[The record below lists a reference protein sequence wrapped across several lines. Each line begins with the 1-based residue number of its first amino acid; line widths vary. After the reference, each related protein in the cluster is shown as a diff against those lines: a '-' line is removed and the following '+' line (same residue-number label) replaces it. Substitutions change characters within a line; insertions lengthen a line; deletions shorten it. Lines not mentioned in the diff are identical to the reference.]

1 MLAYCQKPQGILLQ
15 LPYFSVTPSS
25 ASMQIKLSLA
35 ASGLYLII
43 AFQPYNK
50 YDQPVLLKIGKNHY
64 IGKTTALLV
73 LITTIGLID

>member
-1 MLAYCQKPQGILLQ
+1 
-15 LPYFSVTPSS
+15 
-25 ASMQIKLSLA
+25 MQVKLSLA